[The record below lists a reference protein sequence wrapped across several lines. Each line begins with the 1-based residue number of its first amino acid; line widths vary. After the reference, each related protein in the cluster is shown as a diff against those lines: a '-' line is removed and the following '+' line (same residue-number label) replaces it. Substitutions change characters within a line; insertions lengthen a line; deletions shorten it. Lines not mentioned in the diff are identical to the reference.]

1 MDKSDISLELSKSNA
16 LIEFVCNQLSHMYG
30 LNDCER
36 LVIERNVED
45 AIKRTLCC
53 FSHIKNK
60 YYTKDDINLLH
71 SGQSMIFL
79 YYLANTIFRNEI
91 KGSRS
96 DEEDLPVARSVC
108 DKIYLLNKMQS
119 CCEIY
124 YEVEMPDYFFADHPL
139 GSVIGRASIENG
151 FTFSQGCTVGN
162 NNNVYP
168 VLGKNVRMFSNSK
181 IIGNSHIGNNVLVG
195 ANCFIKDCDI
205 PDNVMVFGQSPNLI
219 IKENHKDKV
228 MEMIDEAFE

>member
-1 MDKSDISLELSKSNA
+1 MLYENIKLKSLFKSFNSILN
-16 LIEFVCNQLSHMYG
+16 LIEIKTLYIYG
-30 LNDCER
+30 IVLQGNKTSEH
-36 LVIERNVED
+36 IEIFHSWIASLINGKWFELGATFGLFEGVP
-45 AIKRTLCC
+45 A
-53 FSHIKNK
+53 SHIFLNYGESTYYSSNKENRGKKKFGDSYVIKIINVIKEKN
-60 YYTKDDINLLH
+60 TPI
-71 SGQSMIFL
+71 I
-79 YYLANTIFRNEI
+79 
-91 KGSRS
+91 
-96 DEEDLPVARSVC
+96 
-108 DKIYLLNKMQS
+108 
-119 CCEIY
+119 
-124 YEVEMPDYFFADHPL
+124 DYVFIIICLIILFCFPA
-139 GSVIGRASIENG
+139 
-151 FTFSQGCTVGN
+151 VGN